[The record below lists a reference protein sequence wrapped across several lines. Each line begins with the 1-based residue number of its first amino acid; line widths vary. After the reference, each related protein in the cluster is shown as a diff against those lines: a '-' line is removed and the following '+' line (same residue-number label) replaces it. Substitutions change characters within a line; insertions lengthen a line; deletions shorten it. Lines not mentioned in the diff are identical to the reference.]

1 MPEIEVK
8 NVSHHFGR
16 LRALHDVN
24 LKIKD
29 GEYVVLL
36 GPSGCGK
43 TTLLKNIAGILTP
56 TSGRLYIGR
65 QDVTPLPPEDRGLG
79 FVFQNYA
86 LFPHLTVLDN
96 ARYGLL
102 ARGML
107 PEKAA
112 RIATDMLKIVHLED
126 RLDAIPTELSGGMQ
140 QRLAVGRA
148 LSTGSKLI
156 LLDEPTNALDAYLR
170 VELRNELRRM
180 AKRLKLTAIH
190 VTHDQEEA
198 MAIADK
204 IVVMKNGEIQ
214 QVGTPR
220 EVYDHPAN
228 LFVANFVG
236 EANFLR
242 VNFEKGKA
250 KLLGKE
256 VKAKLTGEHIAV
268 IRPEHL
274 HFSKIGAKISPIG
287 YQKLGSY
294 FKYEADF
301 EGTRLTVRSHNEWR
315 APTHVMYNSSHV
327 LYYKEPEEGLDR
339 ALAVV

>member
-24 LKIKD
+24 LRIKD

-43 TTLLKNIAGILTP
+43 TTLLKNIAGIMTP
-56 TSGRLYIGR
+56 TAGGIFIARK
-65 QDVTPLPPEDRGLG
+65 DVTKLPPEDRGLG

-112 RIATDMLKIVHLED
+112 RIATDMLKIVHLEN
-126 RLDAIPTELSGGMQ
+126 RLDAIPLELSGGMQ

-170 VELRNELRRM
+170 VELRNELRKM
-180 AKRLKLTAIH
+180 AKRLKLTTIH

-214 QVGTPR
+214 QVGSPA

-228 LFVANFVG
+228 LFVSNFVG

-242 VNFEKGKA
+242 VNFQNGKA

-256 VKAKLTGEHIAV
+256 VKAKLTGEHIAM
-268 IRPEHL
+268 IRPENL
-274 HFSKIGAKISPIG
+274 HFGKNGAEISLMG
-287 YQKLGSY
+287 HQKLGPFY
-294 FKYEADF
+294 KYEADF
-301 EGTRLTVRSHNEWR
+301 EGTRLWVRSHNEWKN
-315 APTHVMYNSSHV
+315 PSHIFFNSSHV
-327 LYYKEPEEGLDR
+327 LYFKEPEEGLEK
-339 ALAVV
+339 ALAAV